1 MVLAAEDVLQTVE
14 FAQTFIGGLRLPMA
28 GCGTS
33 MVIFASMLEGNVDGR
48 HGRYISGCGVNAGEG
63 MIGLQGM

>member
-14 FAQTFIGGLRLPMA
+14 FAQTFIGGLKLPMA

-33 MVIFASMLEGNVDGR
+33 TVILSMLEGNVDGR
-48 HGRYISGCGVNAGEG
+48 HGRFIPGCGVNAGEG
-63 MIGLQGM
+63 MIGLQGI